1 MKKIFLLA
9 LGTLLF
15 ACSDNEEKIS
25 LTHDMQIM
33 LDAEKG
39 FSKDSVIY
47 LADSVKFVDKLNQSA
62 DFGEKDHPKLVYS
75 ANTAKAM
82 SSAIDIRLEVYPNF
96 HGGSIFIQCHPHQ
109 NKMIEFDEPVFPAK
123 KQGYTLQFKDSL
135 KIADSTYYDIL
146 EFKTPVDSVNACN
159 ISAFYYGIHDGIV
172 KVISKN
178 GVQLNRVP
186 AKVYEDAE
194 NRRAKERAQIDSI
207 AQAVA
212 DSIIKANTPAAIDT
226 SKKDSTDITDEIN
239 KKTQEI
245 LDLADSI
252 KNCIKNAYSSGSL
265 SAIKD
270 CKI

>member
-9 LGTLLF
+9 FGTLLF

-47 LADSVKFVDKLNQSA
+47 LADSVKFVDKLTQIAHFEQDNQTGLS
-62 DFGEKDHPKLVYS
+62 Y
-75 ANTAKAM
+75 TAKAM

-109 NKMIEFDEPVFPAK
+109 NKTIEFDEPVLPAK

-212 DSIIKANTPAAIDT
+212 ESIIKASTPAAIDT